1 MKEALKVPHNRR
13 RDKVQLSCDF
23 CRKRKLK
30 CDRKQ
35 PCGTCS
41 SRDQSTSCHYPS
53 ETIRQPRQSSKSA
66 PNSIQRRLS
75 RLEDTVSSLARGLSN
90 EGDAAVATTFP
101 SQVQLGAFPNLPGR
115 QSDGSENGTKVV
127 TAPRATEHGVICTSS
142 ATTVYVSS
150 CHWSAV
156 MNSIS
161 GLGQSVPTLSQNQRQ
176 SPPKRPVTASSPD
189 REILDPGP
197 DLLYGRYRLVS
208 KDELLQEVP
217 DRRLVDRLVSAY
229 FNELNLPYAFIHPA
243 SFLQQYKNFWTR
255 PSETPLIWLG
265 LLYGIICLG
274 IQLGVASYDHPHKQ
288 LKQNHQPPDRPK
300 FLEQVI
306 QCLIL
311 GNYSRGGPFVIETLL
326 HYLAIEHLRW
336 PDSKVG
342 SWLLFGTIHRLALRM
357 GYHRDSSCFP
367 GISVFEGEI
376 RRRIWITI
384 YSLDILLSLQVG
396 LPRSIK
402 DGQWDSQPPRN
413 LLDAEFDG
421 DSVELPPSRPE
432 SEDTPILLLIAEFRL
447 VRVLGQISDW
457 TMSTDLSRE
466 ASPKTNEKALE
477 NLLRSTYDGFPKHLK
492 FTSLTECL
500 SQKPQDIIGKINVT
514 ALLHKALII
523 LYRRSIMPK
532 NTLPCHCSSSD
543 NEDPV
548 LIGEVNAI
556 KTCVDAALQLLE
568 FQNIIHT
575 EQRPGGILH
584 SIRWTISSTMSHE
597 FITATVVLCAY
608 ALRIAA
614 ANPVDEGERDK
625 MGEIGLALKRS
636 YHIWLRQSDQSSE
649 AKRMTDLLTFVL
661 RRLDILNYGQSDML
675 RAGES
680 YSSLV
685 GEYGDFNLDCD
696 WISFEDLVKLGSREN
711 S

>member
-1 MKEALKVPHNRR
+1 MNRTTKSSQNRR

-41 SRDQSTSCHYPS
+41 SRDQFASCHYPS
-53 ETIRQPRQSSKSA
+53 DTIRQPRQSSKSA
-66 PNSIQRRLS
+66 PSSIQERLGQ
-75 RLEDTVSSLARGLSN
+75 LEGTVGFPAQSLSN
-90 EGDAAVATTFP
+90 EGDAAVAIASP
-101 SQVQLGAFPNLPGR
+101 SQVQFGASPSLLGTQP
-115 QSDGSENGTKVV
+115 DGNENRTKAVA
-127 TAPRATEHGVICTSS
+127 APRPTDHGVICINST
-142 ATTVYVSS
+142 TTVYVSS

-161 GLGQSVPTLSQNQRQ
+161 ELGQSVPTLPQNQQ
-176 SPPKRPVTASSPD
+176 LSPLKRPLTVGAPD
-189 REILDPGP
+189 RETLDPGP

-208 KDELLQEVP
+208 KDELLQGMP
-217 DRRLVDRLVSAY
+217 DRHLVDRLVSAY

-243 SFLQQYKNFWTR
+243 SFLQQ
-255 PSETPLIWLG
+255 PS
-265 LLYGIICLG
+265 
-274 IQLGVASYDHPHKQ
+274 
-288 LKQNHQPPDRPK
+288 DRPN

-342 SWLLFGTIHRLALRM
+342 SWLLFGTIQRLALRM
-357 GYHRDSSCFP
+357 GYHRDSSCFA

-384 YSLDILLSLQVG
+384 YSLDVLLSLQVG

-402 DGQWDSQPPRN
+402 DEQSDSQPPRN
-413 LLDAEFDG
+413 LLDAEFDE

-432 SEDTPILLLIAEFRL
+432 SENTPILLLIAEFRL

-457 TMSTDLSRE
+457 TMSTDLARG
-466 ASPKTNEKALE
+466 ASLETNEKLLE
-477 NLLRSTYDGFPKHLK
+477 NLLRSTYDGLPKHLK

-500 SQKPQDIIGKINVT
+500 AQKPQDIIGQINLT

-532 NTLPCHCSSSD
+532 NTPPCHCSSSG
-543 NEDPV
+543 NEDPD
-548 LIGEVNAI
+548 LIGDVNAI
-556 KTCVDAALQLLE
+556 QTCVDAALQLLE

-575 EQRPGGILH
+575 EQQPGGILH

-608 ALRIAA
+608 TLRIAA
-614 ANPVDEGERDK
+614 SQADLSTVDPVDEGERDK
-625 MGEIGLALKRS
+625 MGIIGLALKRS
-636 YHIWLRQSDQSSE
+636 YDIWLRQSEQSNE
-649 AKRMTDLLTFVL
+649 AKRIADLLTFVL
-661 RRLDILNYGQSDML
+661 RRLDIQICEQSDML
-675 RAGES
+675 RTVES
-680 YSSLV
+680 YSSLT

-696 WISFEDLVKLGSREN
+696 WISFEDLINLGNGKS